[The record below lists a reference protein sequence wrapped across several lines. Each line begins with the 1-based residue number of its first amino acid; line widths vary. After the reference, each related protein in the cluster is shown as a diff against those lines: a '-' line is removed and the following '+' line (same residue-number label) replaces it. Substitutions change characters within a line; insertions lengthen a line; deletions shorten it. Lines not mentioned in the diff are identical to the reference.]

1 MPIHPSAV
9 VDRLAEVDPTAFI
22 GPHVVIEGP
31 VQIGADCDLGAS
43 SVVLGHTEI
52 GRGTRVHPHAVI
64 GGVPQD
70 RRYEGGVSYC
80 RIGEDCSIR
89 EGATVHRGSAPG
101 STTIVGDRC
110 LLMTNSHVAHNC
122 RLGDDVTLVSGSLLG
137 GYVEVG
143 GKAMISG
150 HACIHQF
157 VRIGELALVSI
168 LARVVQDVPPFFI
181 AGRDGGIV
189 GENRVGLM
197 RAGLLAEEK
206 HEIKAAYRVIYRAGL
221 GRNAAVD
228 YLAATVKTDAGRRLL
243 DFMAGDSPRGVATRS
258 PNSARAA

>member
-1 MPIHPSAV
+1 MPIHPSAI
-9 VDRLAEVDPTAFI
+9 VDRLAEIDPSAVI

-31 VQIGADCDLGAS
+31 VQIAAECELGAS
-43 SVVLGHTEI
+43 AVVLGHTQI
-52 GRGTRVHPHAVI
+52 GRGCRIHAHAVV

-70 RRYEGGVSYC
+70 RRYDGGVSFC
-80 RIGEDCSIR
+80 RVGEECTIR
-89 EGATVHRGSAPG
+89 EGATVHRGTAAGSA
-101 STTIVGDRC
+101 TIIGNRC

-150 HACIHQF
+150 HACVHQF

-168 LARVVQDVPPFFI
+168 LARVVQDVPPFLI
-181 AGRDGGIV
+181 AGRDGAIV
-189 GENRVGLM
+189 GENRVGLL

-206 HEIKAAYRVIYRAGL
+206 QEIKAAYRVIYRAGL
-221 GRNAAVD
+221 GRNAAID
-228 YLAATVKTDAGRRLL
+228 YLSSSVKTAAGRRLL
-243 DFMAGDSPRGVATRS
+243 DFMSGDSPRGVATRS